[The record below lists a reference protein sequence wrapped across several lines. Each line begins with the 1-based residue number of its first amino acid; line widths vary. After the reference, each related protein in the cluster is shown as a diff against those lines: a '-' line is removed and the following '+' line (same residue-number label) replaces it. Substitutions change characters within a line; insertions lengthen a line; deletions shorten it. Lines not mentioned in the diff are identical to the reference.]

1 MWLFMWCVML
11 CSVFVSCVDVSC
23 VRCFLVVSGGVIW
36 CIRCVMYWV
45 IC

>member
-23 VRCFLVVSGGVIW
+23 VRCFLLCQVVSYGASGVS
-36 CIRCVMYWV
+36 CIG
-45 IC
+45 